1 MQRRNVALASFAL
14 ALLSLALSGVARS
27 EEIRHRFLCV
37 DNNRNQL
44 LHVDQ
49 RDPARDWSVKIP
61 PGSRDLQLLG
71 GDRVLVSHGNGAA
84 EYDLATGRRLDW
96 AVDRFAQVQSA
107 QRLENGHTILGAL
120 TATGVVLY
128 ELDPGGKELGRLA
141 VPALQDLRLLRRL
154 PGGRTLMTVSH
165 PSRAIEVDASGRV
178 VWQAAFPGKGYKAAR
193 LANGNTMVS
202 TGGEVTL
209 VELDPAGK
217 IVFSVGGKKAHP
229 ALGLDWFSGFDMLP
243 NGNWVAAN
251 WLGHGKLGTGPHL
264 VEFDRNNRL
273 VWKWEDHSRAGA
285 VTNLLM
291 LDGEP
296 VALRV
301 ENLPVLPSTGPL
313 AMVAIRNLQP
323 TPYQGSVALKSP
335 DGWRIAPAGRDVAL
349 APGETKRV
357 AFNIERGLNRDANRY
372 PFEVTAIGGGA
383 KVVRRQDVFCASAPY
398 FKPTIDGDPAEW
410 KDAIPV
416 AFMTGGKRTTVSTFW
431 NRKEF
436 AVLVAVEEDR
446 LTPYG
451 EAVGGACDA
460 VQVAI
465 APQGSVT
472 GTSAQGMATRWEFL
486 LVATGTDGRGKCFQL
501 ARPDMKLAETQAAR
515 KLGPLEYEKARLAV
529 RRQGTITTY
538 ECAIP
543 WQPMRDAILP
553 GEGRE
558 FCLSVLVHD
567 PGGVGLRD
575 LGEAAGL
582 WPSERNRL
590 AWSNWEGA
598 TWGSQPPWDNK
609 LEWGLCASKY

>member
-1 MQRRNVALASFAL
+1 MKYRVALASFAL
-14 ALLSLALSGVARS
+14 ALLVLALGGVARS
-27 EEIRHRFLCV
+27 DEIRHRFLCV

-44 LHVDQ
+44 LHVNQ

-61 PGSRDLQLLG
+61 PGSRDLQLLA

-84 EYDLATGRRLDW
+84 EYELATGRRLDW
-96 AVDRFAQVQSA
+96 MVDRYAQVQSA
-107 QRLENGHTILGAL
+107 QRLENGHTILGAIS
-120 TATGVVLY
+120 ATGLVLY
-128 ELDPGGKELGRLA
+128 ELDPGGKEIGRL
-141 VPALQDLRLLRRL
+141 PLPRMKDLRLLRRL
-154 PGGRTLMTVSH
+154 PNGHTLMTVSG
-165 PSRAIEVDASGRV
+165 PSRAIEVDAAGKV
-178 VWQAAFPGKGYKAAR
+178 VWQATFPGKGYKASR

-202 TGGEVTL
+202 TGGQVTL

-217 IVFSVGGKKAHP
+217 IVFSVGGKTAHP
-229 ALGLDWFSGFDMLP
+229 GLGLDWFSGFDVLP

-264 VEFDRNNRL
+264 VEFDRSNRL
-273 VWKWEDHSRAGA
+273 VWKWEDHKRAGA

-301 ENLPVLPSTGPL
+301 ENLTVLPSTGPL
-313 AMVAIRNLQP
+313 AMVKIRNLQQ
-323 TPYQGSVALKSP
+323 TPYQGTVTLKAP
-335 DGWRIAPAGRDVAL
+335 EGWRIAPTRRDVTL

-357 AFNIERGLNRDANRY
+357 PFNIERGLNRDANRY
-372 PFEVTAIGGGA
+372 PFEVTAVGGGA
-383 KVVRRQDVFCASAPY
+383 TVLGRQDVFCASAPY
-398 FKPTIDGDPAEW
+398 FKPMIDGDPAEW

-416 AFMTGGKRTTVSTFW
+416 TSTTGGKRTTVSTYW

-436 AVLVAVEEDR
+436 ALLVAVEEDR
-446 LTPYG
+446 LIAYD
-451 EAVGGACDA
+451 EKAGGAFDA

-472 GTSAQGMATRWEFL
+472 GTSVAGTATRWEFL
-486 LVATGTDGRGKCFQL
+486 LVSTGSDGRGKCFQL
-501 ARPDMKLAETQAAR
+501 AQPEMKLADAQAAR
-515 KLGPLEYEKARLAV
+515 KLGPLKYEKARVAV
-529 RRQGTITTY
+529 RRQGTITCY

-543 WQPMRDAILP
+543 WQPMREAILP

-567 PGGVGLRD
+567 PGGAGIRD
-575 LGEAAGL
+575 LGDAVGL

-590 AWSNWEGA
+590 AWSHWEGA